1 MAGAIP
7 STQPALPVCGA
18 VALVTA
24 MPLVFGRLAVLLCFF
39 YSPAASVTP
48 VGLYCAPVPFVPLT
62 PVAPLEPSHFFYRP
76 TSSVTPPLC
85 PHVPW
90 TLFGPVRVRLL
101 TIHRHMERYQAKRLV
116 VGHLLTCLGNQKNTS
131 REHVRVFQHMQHLH
145 LARTATCSSG
155 CVFRIHNV
163 SYDIHLKDREV
174 NPSLPES

>member
-1 MAGAIP
+1 MFLL
-7 STQPALPVCGA
+7 QPR
-18 VALVTA
+18 
-24 MPLVFGRLAVLLCFF
+24 RLCDPCRPLLC
-39 YSPAASVTP
+39 PRALCASYARCALGTVAFLLQAHLLCDP
-48 VGLYCAPVPFVPLT
+48 LCAPI
-62 PVAPLEPSHFFYRP
+62 
-76 TSSVTPPLC
+76 SVD
-85 PHVPW
+85 V
-90 TLFGPVRVRLL
+90 FGPVRVRLL
-101 TIHRHMERYQAKRLV
+101 TIHLHMERYQAKRLV